1 MEKVKLGGDT
11 IYLNKGKL
19 GKWGIVYPMKNEDG
33 KINWKNLLAGGNWL
47 NLLKIAGIVI
57 IVLGCVM
64 EYSNALNML
73 NKCLEL
79 NSFQL
84 GSWNI

>member
-1 MEKVKLGGDT
+1 MEKVKLGDDT

-19 GKWGIVYPMKNEDG
+19 GKWNIVHPIKIDG
-33 KINWKNLLAGGNWL
+33 KINWKNLLAGGSWL
-47 NLLKIAGIVI
+47 NLLKIAGVVI
-57 IVLGCVM
+57 LVLGCLH
-64 EYSNALNML
+64 EYSTAVSML

-84 GSWNI
+84 GPWNI